1 MHLTKNELWALRQ
14 EIVLNSY
21 FEPDYQNSFGFT
33 TESVFVFFD
42 GYMSYLE
49 ELMAEDGVSDS
60 DVFNVL
66 GKYDTIDNLCAW
78 WNMFGTYPLEKE
90 EQWKKQY

>member
-1 MHLTKNELWALRQ
+1 MHLTKNKLWELRQ

-78 WNMFGTYPLEKE
+78 WNTFGIYPLEKE

>member
-1 MHLTKNELWALRQ
+1 
-14 EIVLNSY
+14 
-21 FEPDYQNSFGFT
+21 
-33 TESVFVFFD
+33 
-42 GYMSYLE
+42 MSYLE

-66 GKYDTIDNLCAW
+66 GKYDTIDNLWAW
-78 WNMFGTYPLEKE
+78 WNMFGTYPLERK